1 MFTLIIIR
9 VGLGYTVNQMSG
21 NQSEGFSSHGH
32 AVQTIGGTEIS
43 LRPMAINVQ
52 VSREHDRASLELYDR
67 KDQHAES
74 IGDVESGTSR

>member
-9 VGLGYTVNQMSG
+9 VGLGYTVNEISAK
-21 NQSEGFSSHGH
+21 QSTGYASHGP

-52 VSREHDRASLELYDR
+52 VSREHDRASLDMYDQ
-67 KDQHAES
+67 K
-74 IGDVESGTSR
+74 GDRSMTDIESGTSR